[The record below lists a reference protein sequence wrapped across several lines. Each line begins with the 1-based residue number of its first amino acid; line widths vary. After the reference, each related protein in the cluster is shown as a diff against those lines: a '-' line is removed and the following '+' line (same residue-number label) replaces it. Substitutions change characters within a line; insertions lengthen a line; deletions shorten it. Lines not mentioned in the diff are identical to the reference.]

1 MSTSEHKQEM
11 TESVEESTGQSSR
24 AGRKRR
30 RLAMV
35 AVLVFVALLVAV
47 SFRLMAARSET
58 PTYDSL
64 PTAEVR
70 RGNLTVKV
78 TEGGTLRALESLEVK
93 SEVEGNNQ
101 ILEIVP
107 EGTIIT
113 NQDVADGKIL
123 VRLDSSG
130 LEEQADSREISF
142 RNAEASYVQAK
153 ENHDIQR
160 KQNESNINA
169 AELKVKFARMEL
181 DRYLGSEL
189 ASALLAGEI
198 AYEAMPALAREV
210 VEQILGNP
218 ELSEQIFREMPRMAQ
233 APEGLPPGGV
243 VRQTLREL
251 SADVQLARQELEQAE
266 DDLGWTRKL
275 EAKGYVSSNRLEAD
289 ELTAERGAVRLASAE
304 EELRLFIRYTVAKE
318 AEQRRSDFTEAQLEL
333 ERVKARA
340 RSELAQAEANLAS
353 REANYKLEKERLEKT
368 HEMIEKCTIRAT
380 KPGVVVYAST
390 SDPWRRRDDP
400 IQEGSNV
407 RQNETI
413 ITVPDLST
421 LAARVNVHET
431 EISKVKPGQEAWISV
446 EAKPGSRFRGEV
458 VKVSPMASSEHR
470 WLNPDVMVYE
480 TDVVLNGQ
488 QTGLTPGM
496 SATAEVIVAELE
508 DTLYVPLQAV
518 TTYRRQRACWV
529 KTDGEPQLRP
539 VEVGHLTERYAEIR
553 DGLVQGEKVFLAPP
567 REMEETTEQQAADEE
582 AAEEAERE
590 GAEQA
595 APSPAPQMGGGTPA
609 APSEGEQ
616 QQPPPQESDAESGEV
631 DMDALVEKI
640 KNLEPSQMREF
651 FQNLSDAERQA
662 MRNLTDEQRQ
672 ELFGRFG
679 RGGGGRPGGGEG
691 GENWRQRRGSGQQ
704 SGPPSGNQQ

>member
-1 MSTSEHKQEM
+1 MSTSKHEQEL
-11 TESVEESTGQSSR
+11 TESVEHELSQSSGPTR
-24 AGRKRR
+24 RRR
-30 RLAMV
+30 RLGLV
-35 AVLVFVALLVAV
+35 AALVFIALLLAV
-47 SFRLMAARSET
+47 SFRLMAARSDT

-64 PTAEVR
+64 PTAKAR
-70 RGNLTVKV
+70 RGNLTVTV

-113 NQDVADGKIL
+113 NEDVENGKIL

-160 KQNESNINA
+160 KQNESNVNA

-181 DRYLGSEL
+181 DRYLGSDL
-189 ASALLAGEI
+189 AGALLAGDI
-198 AYEAMPALAREV
+198 AYDAMPSLAREV
-210 VEQILGNP
+210 VEGILGNP
-218 ELSEQIFREMPRMAQ
+218 ELTDRIFREVPRMQNAAQ
-233 APEGLPPGGV
+233 GLTPGGV
-243 VRQTLREL
+243 VRQALREL

-266 DDLGWTRKL
+266 DTLVWTRKL

-289 ELTAERGAVRLASAE
+289 ELTAERAAVRLDSAE
-304 EELRLFIRYTVAKE
+304 EELRLFIRYTLAKE

-333 ERVKARA
+333 DRVKARA

-353 REANYKLEKERLEKT
+353 REANYRLERERLEKT
-368 HEMIEKCTIRAT
+368 REMIQNCTIHAT

-390 SDPWRRRDDP
+390 SDPWRRRDNP
-400 IQEGSNV
+400 IQEGSSV

-413 ITVPDLST
+413 ITVPDLMT

-431 EISKVKPGQEAWISV
+431 EISKVEPGQQAWISV
-446 EAKPGSRFRGEV
+446 EAKPGSRFPGKV

-480 TDVVLNGQ
+480 TDVALNGQ

-496 SATAEVIVAELE
+496 SATAEIIVAELRNA
-508 DTLYVPLQAV
+508 LYVPLQAV

-529 KTDGEPQLRP
+529 KTDDGEPQLRP
-539 VEVGHLTERYAEIR
+539 VEVGHLTEKYAEIR
-553 DGLVQGEKVFLAPP
+553 DGLREGEEVYLAPP
-567 REMEETTEQQAADEE
+567 RELEGTTEEE
-582 AAEEAERE
+582 AAEEEEAEAPEVE
-590 GAEQA
+590 GAPEAGPPEALQRGA
-595 APSPAPQMGGGTPA
+595 RGPA
-609 APSEGEQ
+609 APAGREGP
-616 QQPPPQESDAESGEV
+616 QQPEQESAAETSQV
-631 DMDALVEKI
+631 DMKALAEKM

-651 FQNLSDAERQA
+651 FRNLSDAERQA
-662 MRNLTDEQRQ
+662 LRNLTDEQRQ
-672 ELFGRFG
+672 ELFGQFP
-679 RGGGGRPGGGEG
+679 RPGGGPPG
-691 GENWRQRRGSGQQ
+691 GGGQGDWRGRRGGGQQ
-704 SGPPSGNQQ
+704 SGPPPGTQ